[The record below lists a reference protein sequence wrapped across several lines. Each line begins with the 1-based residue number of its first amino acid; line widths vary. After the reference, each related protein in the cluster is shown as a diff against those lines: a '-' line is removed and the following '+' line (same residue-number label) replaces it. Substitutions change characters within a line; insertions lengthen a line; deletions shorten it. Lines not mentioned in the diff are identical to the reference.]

1 MGILSSIIKTGRKV
15 PIPSDIEQA
24 AIGKRINRTRGRTS
38 QVAALSG
45 KSEAELQTIIRTL
58 KNKNNKTAKDKAT
71 ILAAQT
77 KLDLLR
83 AKESAELGKSNR
95 NISNKLR
102 KPKPVSLSQMVKG
115 KPDSA
120 MNRGGLVKVSNTD
133 MRKGGMF
140 R

>member
-1 MGILSSIIKTGRKV
+1 MPEVKK
-15 PIPSDIEQA
+15 PIPRDMEQA
-24 AIGKRINRTRGRTS
+24 AIGKRINRTGGRTS

-58 KNKNNKTAKDKAT
+58 KNKNNKTVRDKAT

-95 NISNKLR
+95 NISDKLR
-102 KPKPVSLSQMVKG
+102 KPKPVSLSQMVRG

-120 MNRGGLVKVSNTD
+120 MNRGGLVKVGNTD